1 LDLKIY
7 SWRKQTWFKR
17 ISSYALRSKEAKHTT
32 RNLYTLSLYFCMKHT
47 FYYTTKNIKFLSTE
61 NLIIHY
67 AFLTM
72 HISTVNL
79 VSATIFGVW

>member
-1 LDLKIY
+1 
-7 SWRKQTWFKR
+7 
-17 ISSYALRSKEAKHTT
+17 
-32 RNLYTLSLYFCMKHT
+32 MKHT

-79 VSATIFGVW
+79 VSATIFGV